1 MTTRHLILLALVLA
15 FPTSAQTVRY
25 VTDSLKLEAR
35 TGPTTSNRIVR
46 MIASGTPVTVL
57 ENKDGYSRIQLAGG
71 TEAWILTRYLMD
83 EPSARNALAAARS
96 SLETITKENEQL
108 KSQLAEALSVG
119 QSSQQARDQLEERST
134 NLAEELKN
142 IRRTAAATLSINR
155 QNQELQERVVNLER
169 DLQLAQQ
176 ENQAMSDGEERDWF
190 VAGAGV
196 LFGGMILGLIIPRL
210 RWKKRRGWGEL

>member
-119 QSSQQARDQLEERST
+119 QSTQQARDQLEERST
-134 NLAEELKN
+134 NLAEELED

-155 QNQELQERVVNLER
+155 QNQELQERVVNIER

-176 ENQAMSDGEERDWF
+176 ENQAMSDSEERDWF

>member
-1 MTTRHLILLALVLA
+1 
-15 FPTSAQTVRY
+15 
-25 VTDSLKLEAR
+25 
-35 TGPTTSNRIVR
+35 

-134 NLAEELKN
+134 NLAEELEE
-142 IRRTAAATLSINR
+142 IQRTAAATLSINR